1 MITQDFDELIRVY
14 YNFDMIMFLVMFV
27 WSVVICILPHLFVF
41 ISFLFF
47 NLSFLFTCL
56 SLAGLSFVIFF
67 VHSLF
72 KQCVNL
78 E

>member
-1 MITQDFDELIRVY
+1 
-14 YNFDMIMFLVMFV
+14 MFLVMFV

-47 NLSFLFTCL
+47 NLSFLFTCF
-56 SLAGLSFVIFF
+56 SLADLSFVVFF
-67 VHSLF
+67 VLSLF

-78 E
+78 ELLVLSFRSCWLYTITS